1 MNIIIK
7 GRKQFR
13 VQEDL
18 RDYIETK
25 FRKFEKMVKEPTTLE
40 IMLADV
46 RGPQKGMDKVVHLT
60 AILPGRKNPEHI
72 EELATEFHEAVDLVF
87 ERFKKLIVRW
97 KEKTKEG
104 SRYPKKYYVA
114 KAVEETSQ
122 EL

>member
-7 GRKQFR
+7 GRKQLK
-13 VQEDL
+13 VEEDL
-18 RDYIETK
+18 QEYIETK

-60 AILPGRKNPEHI
+60 ASIPGMKNPEHI
-72 EELATEFHEAVDLVF
+72 EELGTGFHEVVDLVF
-87 ERFKKLIVRW
+87 ERFKKFMGRW

-104 SRYPKKYYVA
+104 SRYPRKYYLA
-114 KAVEETSQ
+114 KEE
-122 EL
+122 EKEVGEI